1 VVFFSPSLFI
11 KQPDWLLDGQRG
23 VEISEQFQYAQ
34 VITGWQV
41 MMDLPAAGSIP
52 EGYGHLYTKQANAEA
67 WIAVTRP
74 EGWTAADTERLTEF
88 LVDLGPAG

>member
-1 VVFFSPSLFI
+1 
-11 KQPDWLLDGQRG
+11 
-23 VEISEQFQYAQ
+23 
-34 VITGWQV
+34 

-74 EGWTAADTERLTEF
+74 EGWTAGDTERLTEF

>member
-1 VVFFSPSLFI
+1 
-11 KQPDWLLDGQRG
+11 
-23 VEISEQFQYAQ
+23 
-34 VITGWQV
+34 

-74 EGWTAADTERLTEF
+74 EGWTAGATERLTEF